1 MHLLQWICAVLALP
15 IVVPFHYHSTTSIN
29 PVLLTK
35 SHNLSPILIS
45 GEHTTFQLL
54 TSLKLPFRPGRR
66 VFTDNICSSM
76 DQISSERGFGSKETS
91 SIVGDITKLIGNTPM
106 TRLNRVTKTC
116 LAEVAVKLEVMQ
128 PTMSIKD
135 RMALGMIAAAED
147 RYSRFISTHHVQLT
161 VALKLSTEAIYAQER
176 QR

>member
-1 MHLLQWICAVLALP
+1 
-15 IVVPFHYHSTTSIN
+15 
-29 PVLLTK
+29 
-35 SHNLSPILIS
+35 
-45 GEHTTFQLL
+45 
-54 TSLKLPFRPGRR
+54 
-66 VFTDNICSSM
+66 M

-91 SIVGDITKLIGNTPM
+91 AIVGDITKLIGNTPM